1 MYDTPQGN
9 QKKLIATKP
18 PRYSKY
24 IRYFYMFDGLSEKF
38 IKTKSIEA
46 KCDECDYV
54 GRNAARV
61 IKHKEVKHV
70 HNCDVCDDEFIGD
83 TTFEKHNRLV
93 HLNSDTLLSEKEF
106 EELDE
111 FEQQDIS
118 CGPDTPRKRDF
129 MKRLRKR

>member
-18 PRYSKY
+18 PRYFKY
-24 IRYFYMFDGLSEKF
+24 IRDFYMFDGLSEKL

-46 KCDECDYV
+46 KCDECEYV

-70 HNCDVCDDEFIGD
+70 HKCDIFGDEYIGD
-83 TTFEKHNRLV
+83 AEFQRHNNIV
-93 HLNSDTLLSEKEF
+93 HHSAEIIFTEKEF
-106 EELDE
+106 EELRDCDKK
-111 FEQQDIS
+111 DIRF
-118 CGPDTPRKRDF
+118 GHDTPKKEDF
-129 MKRLRKR
+129 MKM